1 MMEVLAVNHGKGL
14 SFKEKLGVLYASLWM
29 MAIAAYLILMVILFC
44 RNFFLSFF
52 LTSHAIG
59 YLLIVILKWNVC
71 LLWNRAEETISIQ
84 EDALVIERRGCLFC
98 RHKKIPFSTIS
109 GVDAL
114 YYENTVSLEEM
125 FGKLP
130 HTLKLSYSKC
140 RLLFLGICMEDADC
154 LRVMEKIRSNIGDL

>member
-130 HTLKLSYSKC
+130 HTLFIS
-140 RLLFLGICMEDADC
+140 
-154 LRVMEKIRSNIGDL
+154 